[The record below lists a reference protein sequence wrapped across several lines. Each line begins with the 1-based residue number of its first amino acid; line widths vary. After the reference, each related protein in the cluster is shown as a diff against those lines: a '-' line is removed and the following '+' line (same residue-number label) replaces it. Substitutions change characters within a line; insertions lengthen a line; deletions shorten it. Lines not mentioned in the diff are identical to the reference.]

1 MLLLRVDA
9 SLRIEL
15 VASFLE
21 ANADVFDWS
30 ASLGA
35 IKVRWI
41 WHDCYSR
48 RVPESSQGAW
58 WIVISSAEA
67 FRSAKF
73 LTATD
78 NFMHTN
84 KYCHFYWFLKCM
96 GVFFCLVSSPALF
109 FFSLPLLVKR
119 RRWSPSCRVN
129 VRRLAASRH
138 KTCLRKLTLSG
149 NGRRR
154 ESEHD
159 ST

>member
-1 MLLLRVDA
+1 MV
-9 SLRIEL
+9 
-15 VASFLE
+15 SFLE
-21 ANADVFDWS
+21 ASADVFGWR

-41 WHDCYSR
+41 WCDCYSR
-48 RVPESSQGAW
+48 RVPESQEAW
-58 WIVISSAEA
+58 WIVFSSAEEA
-67 FRSAKF
+67 FWSAKF
-73 LTATD
+73 LSAAD

-96 GVFFCLVSSPALF
+96 FCFCFLVFFTVSCRRLF
-109 FFSLPLLVKR
+109 FSLHFFSLPLLAKR
-119 RRWSPSCRVN
+119 RLWSPSSRVN